1 MHWRK
6 RNRILLKSYRARKA
20 ELLAAIRAEEQ
31 AALAEEYT
39 AERIVA
45 LAEAGAWPE
54 PASERRHDTAEAG
67 WLKGVGAALFFPFRA
82 AIAGL
87 KAAYALARYVL
98 ALAWVIV
105 SLVAGWLPM
114 IAGIAL
120 VALFWLFLGS
130 DMDVDRTIETLEK
143 IARPV
148 IDVFRPADWNR

>member
-1 MHWRK
+1 
-6 RNRILLKSYRARKA
+6 LA
-20 ELLAAIRAEEQ
+20 ELQAAIRAEEQ

-45 LAEAGAWPE
+45 LAEAGQWPE
-54 PASERRHDTAEAG
+54 TAAERRHDASRGAG
-67 WLKGVGAALFFPFRA
+67 RLKGAGAALFFPFRA
-82 AIAGL
+82 AGAGL

-98 ALAWVIV
+98 SLLWVIV
-105 SLVAGWLPM
+105 SLVAGRLPM